1 MIVIVLGFASASV
14 REEPQALYVGTDAKA
29 ATAILLDPPAGIART
44 EIFKNPRP
52 DRRRNF
58 DVPKGTEEGAPVETE
73 TAAEEVPEV
82 AEEVPEVAEEV
93 PENIVE
99 MSEEVD
105 VPMPAGDAEAEPEK
119 SGKGRK
125 K

>member
-29 ATAILLDPPAGIART
+29 ATAILLEPPAGIART

-58 DVPKGTEEGAPVETE
+58 DVPQGTEEGTPVETE
-73 TAAEEVPEV
+73 AA